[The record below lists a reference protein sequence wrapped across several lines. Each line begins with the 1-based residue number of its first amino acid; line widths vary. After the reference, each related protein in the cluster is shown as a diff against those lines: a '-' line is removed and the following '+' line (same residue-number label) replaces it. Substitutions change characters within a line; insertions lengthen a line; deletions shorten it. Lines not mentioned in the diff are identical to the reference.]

1 MNRMDSKTLKITTGA
16 MIVAIFA
23 ILLLLNR
30 QTAGFFEELFVYLL
44 PIPMVAYSAKYGGKS
59 GIPVFVAMA
68 LFSFLFGTLL
78 TVFYA
83 ISGALLGLIFGTCI
97 YHKID
102 SAKTLVIVMLLS
114 AVFNVLSTVALA
126 GVFGYDL
133 TAEIREMQNQMSLIS
148 EKAGTAV
155 PEMMLSLDFMKR
167 MFIMSM
173 VFFGMVQGF
182 LIYEISL
189 LILRRLRFP
198 VQPPRSV
205 FLYYPPKW
213 SGTLTL
219 FLFFV
224 YDFTFLNPAM
234 DENLR
239 NVFQIVGICGYMY
252 LVVFGMLALILAI
265 RIWVTRN
272 PILTGLLSMLALFI
286 LPQALML
293 LGVMYISFSLHRQ
306 LLEALERK
314 NRNGRKPQEN

>member
-198 VQPPRSV
+198 V
-205 FLYYPPKW
+205 
-213 SGTLTL
+213 TLTL

-272 PILTGLLSMLALFI
+272 PLLIGLLGMLALFI